1 MPMTNIITSNQML
14 ICKNEITT
22 IGVVDA
28 QGKIVN
34 KKQVIFIFVLNGCQP
49 MQWYI
54 DIDKNLQFGC

>member
-1 MPMTNIITSNQML
+1 MPMTNLITSNPML

-34 KKQVIFIFVLNGCQP
+34 KKQVILSSC
-49 MQWYI
+49 
-54 DIDKNLQFGC
+54 